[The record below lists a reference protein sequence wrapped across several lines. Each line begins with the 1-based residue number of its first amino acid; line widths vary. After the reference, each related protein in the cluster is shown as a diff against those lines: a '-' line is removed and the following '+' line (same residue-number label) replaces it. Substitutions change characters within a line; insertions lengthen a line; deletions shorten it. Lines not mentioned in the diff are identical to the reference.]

1 MLMICYK
8 RNFFRIFNSGGN
20 VAKGKKIGLQSRWSF
35 LQINKKFN
43 NHEINYLLLKRFYEE
58 RGAFKKRILLEEV
71 E

>member
-1 MLMICYK
+1 M
-8 RNFFRIFNSGGN
+8 
-20 VAKGKKIGLQSRWSF
+20 AKGKKIGLQSRWSF